1 VVLSILKLGETLH
14 LETVAEGIEDLSQL
28 TELRALGAALGQ
40 GFYFAKPMPAEA
52 LAALLGAGDEPSFG
66 RGAA

>member
-1 VVLSILKLGETLH
+1 MVLSILKLGETLH

-28 TELRALGAALGQ
+28 TELRARGAALGQ

-66 RGAA
+66 RGAP